1 MILSKNNQVRE
12 WFGAMDRKIV
22 MFPLKYFA
30 SGAQALHKPA
40 IPLDSA
46 PTKQVLPQGRF
57 KTANN
62 PQATMNGKTDIMVN
76 QEVRES
82 YDNEAAEGA
91 TEILQGDENFF
102 GADAKFEEARAEE
115 SATRARSQ
123 RAGNLAGHAI
133 GTDTERKDNEE
144 EENAAR
150 NRM

>member
-91 TEILQGDENFF
+91 TAIFQGDDDFVGAENE
-102 GADAKFEEARAEE
+102 FEAACAEE
-115 SATRARSQ
+115 SAARTRSK
-123 RAGNLAGHAI
+123 RAGNMSGHAA
-133 GTDTERKDNEE
+133 GT
-144 EENAAR
+144 EN
-150 NRM
+150 